1 MRSGLRVALAVAG
14 LRGDARNVPSGR
26 NSVAPD
32 ERRRQSVGEPP
43 HGRPHGNAVL
53 TPDVAL
59 FNRAVNLTPIGSY
72 ARQVTSAH
80 AGDSDSW
87 SWGGRL
93 TLRTWGS
100 WRGFAVWSQ
109 YLETAMASQVEGTP
123 IVRDRRFCAGLAVL
137 FGGGSLGSSVAQ
149 QMVSPQL
156 GLR

>member
-1 MRSGLRVALAVAG
+1 VDSGSPSPSLVCGATLGMSRQGGILSLQTSGGVNQSENRLT
-14 LRGDARNVPSGR
+14 GDLTTSW
-26 NSVAPD
+26 
-32 ERRRQSVGEPP
+32 
-43 HGRPHGNAVL
+43 NAML

-100 WRGFAVWSQ
+100 WRGFAVWGQ

-123 IVRDRRFCAGLAVL
+123 IVRDRRFGAGLAVL

-156 GLR
+156 GLH